1 MEKDIAKIVFNE
13 AQIRNRLLELSK
25 TLIHDYKGK
34 EWTIIA
40 ILNGSLVFLA
50 DLIRLIPSPIRLD
63 TIDAATYGESTF
75 PQGETKVI
83 RQFKIDIEDKHVL
96 VVDDIIDTGS
106 TLKRVLE
113 DIEKFNPSTL
123 KSCVLLNRVSRRRY
137 SVRPEYCGFDIG
149 DDYVVGYGLDYN
161 NKYRNLPFIAVL
173 KDECYHREGFIS

>member
-1 MEKDIAKIVFNE
+1 MEKDIAKVVINE

-25 TLIHDYKGK
+25 TLTHDYKGK

-50 DLIRLIPSPIRLD
+50 DLIRLIPFPIRLD

-75 PQGETKVI
+75 PQDETRIMRK
-83 RQFKIDIEDKHVL
+83 FKIDIEDKHVL
-96 VVDDIIDTGS
+96 VVDDIADTGS
-106 TLKRVLE
+106 TLKRVLS
-113 DIEKFNPSTL
+113 DIGKYNPMTL
-123 KSCVLLNRVSRRRY
+123 KSCVLLNRVGRRRY
-137 SVRPEYCGFDIG
+137 DVHPDYCGFDIG

-173 KDECYHREGFIS
+173 KDECYHREGTAP

>member
-1 MEKDIAKIVFNE
+1 MEKDIAKIIINE
-13 AQIRNRLLELSK
+13 DQIRNKLLDLSK
-25 TLIHDYKGK
+25 TLVHDYKDK

-50 DLIRLIPSPIRLD
+50 DLIRLISFPIRLD

-75 PQGETKVI
+75 PKEETKVI

-96 VVDDIIDTGS
+96 VIDDIIDTGS

-113 DIEKFNPSTL
+113 DIGRYHPKTL
-123 KSCVLLNRVSRRRY
+123 KSCVLLNRASRRRY
-137 SVRPEYCGFDIG
+137 SIHPEYCCFDIG
-149 DDYVVGYGLDYN
+149 DEFVVGYGLDYN

-173 KDECYHREGFIS
+173 KDECYRARVL